1 MIREGMWA
9 DVVIFDPK
17 SIEDKATFS
26 NPKQYPLG
34 IPYVLVNG
42 QIAVRE
48 GKITGAL
55 AGKVLRK
62 GSR

>member
-1 MIREGMWA
+1 MWA
-9 DVVIFDPK
+9 DVVIFNPK
-17 SIEDKATFS
+17 TIEDKATFA
-26 NPKQYPLG
+26 NPRQYPLG

-48 GKITGAL
+48 GRITEAL